1 MNTELSEF
9 EIYKG
14 KSFSALCKEIV
25 VNQNEKKDQLDILIS
40 ELRSLIKG
48 VNDAIVIVP
57 LIRDYLDVG
66 VKNDEQLVKLAAIIQ
81 RIISKNS
88 EDSSAGVNGFSITDE
103 ERKQLMEEVEKLQS
117 SQSVEV
123 GKVPVK
129 EIK

>member
-1 MNTELSEF
+1 MDPNQLNQF

-25 VNQNEKKDQLDILIS
+25 VNQNEKKDQLDVLIS

-66 VKNDEQLVKLAAIIQ
+66 IKNDEQLVKLAAVIQ
-81 RIISKNS
+81 RIISKQN
-88 EDSSAGVNGFSITDE
+88 DSPDAGSNGFSITDE

-117 SQSVEV
+117 SNSKSGAIQ
-123 GKVPVK
+123 VK

>member
-1 MNTELSEF
+1 MELNEF

-14 KSFSALCKEIV
+14 KSFSSLCKEIV
-25 VNQNEKKDQLDILIS
+25 VNQNEKKDQLDVLIS

-81 RIISKNS
+81 RIISKQN
-88 EDSSAGVNGFSITDE
+88 EEPAAGANGFSITDE

-117 SQSVEV
+117 GNQKSTSVQI
-123 GKVPVK
+123 K

>member
-1 MNTELSEF
+1 MELNEF

-14 KSFSALCKEIV
+14 KSFSSLCKEIV
-25 VNQNEKKDQLDILIS
+25 VNQNEKKDQLDVLIS

-81 RIISKNS
+81 RIISKQN
-88 EDSSAGVNGFSITDE
+88 EEAAAGANGFSITDE

-117 SQSVEV
+117 GNSKSTTVQ
-123 GKVPVK
+123 VK

>member
-1 MNTELSEF
+1 MELNEF

-25 VNQNEKKDQLDILIS
+25 VNQNEKKDQLDVLIS

-81 RIISKNS
+81 RIISKQN
-88 EDSSAGVNGFSITDE
+88 EEAAAGTNGFSITDE

-117 SQSVEV
+117 GNSKSTTVQ
-123 GKVPVK
+123 VK